1 MKSGKGCLQH
11 SHTNTLPRTTSLR
24 AVVVVACEN
33 LIDLSDASSHVKLS
47 PLHTPPPPPH
57 TRTHTVLTGTNKAA
71 VRGRCSQI
79 YYCAAYFQ
87 AQLILQALFL
97 FILNTHSSVRVVC
110 VCVNHS

>member
-1 MKSGKGCLQH
+1 MARDAYSIR
-11 SHTNTLPRTTSLR
+11 TLPRTTSLR
-24 AVVVVACEN
+24 AVVAFVVVVACEN

-47 PLHTPPPPPH
+47 PLHTPPPH

-71 VRGRCSQI
+71 VRGRCNQI

-97 FILNTHSSVRVVC
+97 YILNTHSSVRVC
-110 VCVNHS
+110 V